1 MREHN
6 FSIPEW
12 SGVTAAWSD
21 GEICINAWNIPWI
34 ICNRSSLEA
43 IRCLLL
49 TKSSIVIS
57 HFSCSST
64 SWQEPAVLGWSEH
77 VSIAMAASYLC
88 NLETIVFNFYCLRFT
103 DWRMKAES
111 RLCRK
116 TTINYVEQRTDHFCR
131 IGCWWKE
138 TRDFSRSDI
147 ELREIFDFDLSSWL
161 LLRLVL
167 ISNFPCE
174 LDVELNNFSKV
185 QCYKLQQMWNIWLWS
200 CYNAITGRWKH
211 CP

>member
-1 MREHN
+1 MER
-6 FSIPEW
+6 
-12 SGVTAAWSD
+12 SD
-21 GEICINAWNIPWI
+21 CCMIWWWDLHQRLKYSMDNMQPI
-34 ICNRSSLEA
+34 ISWG

-49 TKSSIVIS
+49 TKSSIVIL

-147 ELREIFDFDLSSWL
+147 ELKRDIWFWFVFLTVASVGSDFK
-161 LLRLVL
+161 
-167 ISNFPCE
+167 FPMRIGCWIE
-174 LDVELNNFSKV
+174 QF
-185 QCYKLQQMWNIWLWS
+185 
-200 CYNAITGRWKH
+200 
-211 CP
+211 

>member
-12 SGVTAAWSD
+12 SDCCMIWWRDLHRRLKYSMD
-21 GEICINAWNIPWI
+21 NMQPI
-34 ICNRSSLEA
+34 ISWGRFSSQKVQNELQQY
-43 IRCLLL
+43 
-49 TKSSIVIS
+49 K
-57 HFSCSST
+57 
-64 SWQEPAVLGWSEH
+64 SWQEPTVLGWSEH

-111 RLCRK
+111 RLGLRPGRK
-116 TTINYVEQRTDHFCR
+116 TTINYVKQRTDHFCR

-147 ELREIFDFDLSSWL
+147 ELGRYLILIC
-161 LLRLVL
+161 LRDCCFGWFWFQ
-167 ISNFPCE
+167 ISHANWCWIEQF
-174 LDVELNNFSKV
+174 
-185 QCYKLQQMWNIWLWS
+185 
-200 CYNAITGRWKH
+200 
-211 CP
+211 